1 MPVMSTHLANKVL
14 DAILRNVAVQ
24 YPNVYIS
31 LHTGY
36 PGDAGSNEVENDLE
50 ATPSTYGRYET
61 VPANWDAADEKRS
74 VNNTIFEFEDMPACS
89 VSHVG
94 LWDAEEGGN
103 FLWAGELLD
112 TRTVFKGDIFRFRVG
127 DLVAEID
134 PEEV

>member
-31 LHTGY
+31 LHTGN
-36 PGDAGSNEVENDLE
+36 PGDGGTNEVTNDGLD
-50 ATPSTYGRYET
+50 PNSTYGRYET
-61 VPANWDAADEKRS
+61 APADWNAADQKRADN
-74 VNNTIFEFEDMPACS
+74 VEVFEFEDMPACT

-94 LWDAEEGGN
+94 LWDAETSGN
-103 FLWAGELLD
+103 FLWAGALLD
-112 TRTVFKGDIFRFRVG
+112 SRQVFKGDIFRFRVG

-134 PEEV
+134 PEQE